1 MVVLLLFALALTGV
15 LAYEAQAAAK
25 SHRVAAEA
33 ALRDYASF
41 AMWELTQHAEADML
55 GALIST
61 LIGPLTLVDP
71 AHSGDWPTASD
82 YRVAVEDQ
90 PVNSKYLRGSRFYFR
105 FRWKDS
111 TVQTSGRRP
120 SASVLRWLKDTV
132 ASYPDRF
139 PFDTG
144 TTARA
149 KTAAAP
155 DSAEKSS
162 KRPLGVV
169 VTNESY
175 VTTIDSVDGQWRM
188 LAYVVAR
195 ARSGKPL
202 VTYGFE
208 TSPQSFVTPFFSRAV
223 QRNPLLPPSL
233 VRSAGDSLLAISVET
248 AQQKQLFHSPSHFT
262 SRFIARDTLDERFAQ
277 LQVTVA
283 LHPLMASSL
292 VVGGIPPSRLPLLA
306 VLLALTSGLV
316 AMAILQ
322 LRREQ
327 ELAQTRQEFV
337 SGVSHELRTPLAQIR
352 LFAEL
357 LRKGQLQS
365 EEERERSLE
374 IIDEE
379 SQRLTYLVENIL
391 SFSRSEH
398 ASGTVAMQPLPVRE
412 ELIRVTDSFTPLAR
426 ARRNTIEVDASDDL
440 VALADPRAVRQIL
453 LNLLDNAVK
462 YGPIGQ
468 TVTIGGLRE
477 AGRIRLWVAD
487 HGPGIPFIE
496 RERIWDPYYR
506 LARDAAAAGGSGIGL
521 SIVKELVRLQNGRIW
536 VEDSISQDGSST
548 GARFLIELQAEPDRG
563 GSPHIALE
571 SNRVKAG
578 TMA

>member
-41 AMWELTQHAEADML
+41 AMWELTQHAERDML

-71 AHSGDWPTASD
+71 ETSRYWPTAAD
-82 YRVAVEDQ
+82 FRVAVEDQ
-90 PVNSKYLRGSRFYFR
+90 PVNARYLKGTRFFFR
-105 FRWKDS
+105 FKWKDS
-111 TVQTSGRRP
+111 SVLTSGRRP
-120 SASVLRWLKDTV
+120 SPAVLKWLKDTV
-132 ASYPDRF
+132 ASYPERF
-139 PFDTG
+139 PFDPEV
-144 TTARA
+144 TARA
-149 KTAAAP
+149 RAAP
-155 DSAEKSS
+155 ADDSAEKTST
-162 KRPLGVV
+162 RPLGVV
-169 VTNESY
+169 VTPDSY

-195 ARSGKPL
+195 SRNGKPL
-202 VTYGFE
+202 VTYGYE
-208 TSPQSFVTPFFSRAV
+208 TSPQSFITPFFHRAV

-233 VRSAGDSLLAISVET
+233 VGKLGDSLLAISVET
-248 AQQKQLFHSPSHFT
+248 AQRKELFHSPVDFK
-262 SRFIARDTLDERFAQ
+262 SRFVARDTLDERFGH
-277 LQVTVA
+277 LEVSVA
-283 LHPLMASSL
+283 LHPQMASSL

-306 VLLALTSGLV
+306 LLLALTSGLV

-322 LRREQ
+322 LRRQQ

-357 LRKGQLQS
+357 LRKGHLQS
-365 EEERERSLE
+365 DQERERSLE

-391 SFSRSEH
+391 SFSRAEH
-398 ASGTVAMQPLPVRE
+398 ASGSVSLEPLPVRE
-412 ELIRVTDSFTPLAR
+412 ELVRVTDAFTPLAR
-426 ARRNTIEVDASDDL
+426 ARQNSIEVDAESDL
-440 VALADPRAVRQIL
+440 IALADPKAVRQIL

-462 YGPIGQ
+462 YGPVGQ
-468 TVTIGGLRE
+468 TVTIGG
-477 AGRIRLWVAD
+477 AKKGGRVRLWIAD
-487 HGPGIPFIE
+487 HGPGIPIVE

-506 LARDAAAAGGSGIGL
+506 LARDADTAGGSGIGL
-521 SIVKELVRLQNGRIW
+521 SIVKELVRLQGGKIW
-536 VEDSISQDGSST
+536 VENAERSKTGMP
-548 GARFLIELQAEPDRG
+548 GARFVIELQSAPGVEETAKESAVPAE
-563 GSPHIALE
+563 A
-571 SNRVKAG
+571 AG
-578 TMA
+578 VGA

>member
-41 AMWELTQHAEADML
+41 AMWELTQHAEQDML

-71 AHSGDWPTASD
+71 ESSRYWPTAAD
-82 YRVAVEDQ
+82 FRVAVGDQ
-90 PVNSKYLRGSRFYFR
+90 PVNAKFLKGTRFFFR
-105 FRWKDS
+105 FKWKDS
-111 TVQTSGRRP
+111 SVLTSGRRP
-120 SASVLRWLKDTV
+120 SPAVLKWLKDTV
-132 ASYPDRF
+132 ASYPERF
-139 PFDTG
+139 PFDPEV
-144 TTARA
+144 TARA
-149 KTAAAP
+149 ASTPAADSSEKT
-155 DSAEKSS
+155 ST
-162 KRPLGVV
+162 RPLGVV
-169 VTNESY
+169 VTPDSY

-195 ARSGKPL
+195 SRNGQPL
-202 VTYGFE
+202 VTYGYE
-208 TSPQSFVTPFFSRAV
+208 TSPQSFITPFFTRAV

-233 VRSAGDSLLAISVET
+233 VGNAGDSLLMISVET
-248 AQQKQLFHSPSHFT
+248 AQRKELFHSPVSFQ
-262 SRFIARDTLDERFAQ
+262 SRFIARDTLDERFAH
-277 LQVTVA
+277 LEVSVA
-283 LHPLMASSL
+283 LHPQMASSL

-306 VLLALTSGLV
+306 LLLALTTGLV

-322 LRREQ
+322 LRRQQ

-357 LRKGQLQS
+357 LRKGHLQS
-365 EEERERSLE
+365 DEERDRSLE

-391 SFSRSEH
+391 SFSRAEH
-398 ASGTVAMQPLPVRE
+398 ASGSVSLEPLPVRE
-412 ELIRVTDSFTPLAR
+412 ELVRVTDAFTPLAR
-426 ARRNTIEVDASDDL
+426 ARKNSIEVEAMDDL
-440 VALADPRAVRQIL
+440 VALADPKAVRQIL

-462 YGPIGQ
+462 YGPVGQ
-468 TVTIGGLRE
+468 TVTIGGKPHG
-477 AGRIRLWVAD
+477 GRVRLWVAD
-487 HGPGIPFIE
+487 HGPGIPIAE

-506 LARDAAAAGGSGIGL
+506 LARDADTAGGSGIGL
-521 SIVKELVRLQNGRIW
+521 SIVKELVRLQGGKIW
-536 VEDSISQDGSST
+536 VEDAGSRKNGKP
-548 GARFLIELQAEPDRG
+548 GARFVIELPRAPLDGAAESVEANP
-563 GSPHIALE
+563 E
-571 SNRVKAG
+571 VAG
-578 TMA
+578 VNA